1 MAMCFIYQMHLL
13 RYNIKMPALS
23 PSLFAI
29 GLIVLGSCGRA
40 AAFVTFVPSGAPQ
53 QLHRHHHYHHY
64 HHYHHFHHHLSLDPR
79 LRQLSASSEPVE
91 AGPTD
96 STDDQS
102 DDPSTMRLGEI
113 QAELKQLQVSYAD
126 CFDKESLQKRLK
138 DARAGLV
145 EPQPSGEAKIS
156 EESATASGGNNSK
169 EDDTSSS
176 PSSTSNSSSG
186 TFDRDAVLAELRCLR
201 VKELRTK
208 LSERNLRWAGL
219 LEKEDLVR
227 ALADALERA
236 SNFSPSGALEP
247 GKVADIDDEQLEAE
261 IKRAK
266 DVGTPLL
273 LDVYATWCGP
283 CQLMAPQLAAA
294 ASELGDSVRVA
305 KIDSDKYQNWAA
317 ALRVGGLPTVL
328 VFDSEGKE
336 VNRVEGALM
345 KDGLLDL
352 VRPHMS
358 M

>member
-1 MAMCFIYQMHLL
+1 MAMRFIYQMHLL

-23 PSLFAI
+23 PSLFAVA
-29 GLIVLGSCGRA
+29 LIVLSSCGRA
-40 AAFVTFVPSGAPQ
+40 AAFVPSGAPQ
-53 QLHRHHHYHHY
+53 QQLHRQHHYHHY

-79 LRQLSASSEPVE
+79 LRQLAASSESAE

-96 STDDQS
+96 STGEQS

-138 DARAGLV
+138 DARDGLV
-145 EPQPSGEAKIS
+145 EPQPSEEAKKS
-156 EESATASGGNNSK
+156 EESATASGRKNSK

-176 PSSTSNSSSG
+176 PSSNSSSG

-317 ALRVGGLPTVL
+317 ELRVGGLPTVL

-352 VRPHMS
+352 VRPHM
-358 M
+358 